1 MVSKSEKESGAVI
14 VVAVFVTLALT
25 VLGALA
31 SMLTDVEL
39 DIARNDRFGKE
50 AFFVTDAGIPL
61 ASRVVRDIAMNE
73 VINTSDYPGITL
85 DTNLIN
91 EVRNYYEG
99 NASLN
104 DKPTDTSTYHPDLV
118 TSVLERNVGVDI
130 DWRVKKVGPGGSL
143 LGTDGALR
151 IVRAHRD
158 ESAKGIV
165 DGLVA
170 GVRDFTRGEGPGDDL
185 AVVVCRVGSE

>member
-1 MVSKSEKESGAVI
+1 MLRKSNNENGAII
-14 VVAVFVTLALT
+14 VVAIFITLALA

-143 LGTDGALR
+143 LFAMGYEGIGADRSHGGVKFYYDVKSTGYAPGNVAAR
-151 IVRAHRD
+151 I
-158 ESAKGIV
+158 SAV
-165 DGLVA
+165 YLYQ
-170 GVRDFTRGEGPGDDL
+170 
-185 AVVVCRVGSE
+185 